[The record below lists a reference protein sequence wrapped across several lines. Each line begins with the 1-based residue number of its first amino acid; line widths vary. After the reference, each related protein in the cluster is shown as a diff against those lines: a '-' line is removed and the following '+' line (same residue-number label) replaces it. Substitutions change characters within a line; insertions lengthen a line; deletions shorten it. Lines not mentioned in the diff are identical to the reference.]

1 MVNWWVL
8 PLNYL
13 LGSFPCGLVV
23 GWIAKGV
30 DIRKYGSGSIGATN
44 VSRVAGFLP
53 ALIAGIGDALKG
65 FLGAY
70 LATRFLPHPYLWFLA
85 LFLLILGHDWSIFL
99 HFRGGKGVA
108 TTLGILFYLSWESA
122 ILCFLAWVVMASI
135 TRYSS
140 VGSLSGALLMPIF
153 LYLFGKPPEFVIWGI
168 FAAALVFWRH
178 KGNIQRLIQGKEL
191 KMGQKGAPK

>member
-13 LGSFPCGLVV
+13 LGSFPCGLIV
-23 GWIAKGV
+23 GWITKGV
-30 DIRKYGSGSIGATN
+30 DIREYGSGSIGATN

-53 ALIAGIGDALKG
+53 ALIAGVGDASKG

-70 LATRFLPHPYLWFLA
+70 LATRFLPNPYLWFLA
-85 LFLLILGHDWSIFL
+85 LFLLIVGHDWSIFL
-99 HFRGGKGVA
+99 RFRGGKGVA

-122 ILCFLAWVVMASI
+122 LLCFLVWVVMASI

-140 VGSLSGALLMPIF
+140 VGSLSGALLMPVF
-153 LYLFGKPPEFVIWGI
+153 LYLWGKPPEFIVWGI

-191 KMGQKGAPK
+191 KMGQKGA

>member
-13 LGSFPCGLVV
+13 LGSFPCGLIV
-23 GWIAKGV
+23 GWITKGV
-30 DIRKYGSGSIGATN
+30 DIREYGSGSIGATN

-53 ALIAGIGDALKG
+53 ALIAGVGDASKG

-70 LATRFLPHPYLWFLA
+70 LATRFLPNPYLWFLA
-85 LFLLILGHDWSIFL
+85 LFLLIVGHDWSIFL
-99 HFRGGKGVA
+99 RFRGGKGVA

-122 ILCFLAWVVMASI
+122 LLCFLVWVVMASI

-140 VGSLSGALLMPIF
+140 VGSLSGALLMPVF
-153 LYLFGKPPEFVIWGI
+153 LYL
-168 FAAALVFWRH
+168 
-178 KGNIQRLIQGKEL
+178 
-191 KMGQKGAPK
+191 

>member
-13 LGSFPCGLVV
+13 LGSFPCGLIV
-23 GWIAKGV
+23 GWITKGV
-30 DIRKYGSGSIGATN
+30 DIREYGSGSIGATN

-53 ALIAGIGDALKG
+53 ALIAGVGDASKG

-70 LATRFLPHPYLWFLA
+70 LATRFLPDPYLWFLA
-85 LFLLILGHDWSIFL
+85 LFLLIVGHDWSIFL
-99 HFRGGKGVA
+99 RFRGGKGVA

-122 ILCFLAWVVMASI
+122 LLCFLVWVVMASI

-140 VGSLSGALLMPIF
+140 VGSLSGALLMPVF
-153 LYLFGKPPEFVIWGI
+153 LYLWGKPPEFIVWGI

-191 KMGQKGAPK
+191 KMGQKGA

>member
-13 LGSFPCGLVV
+13 LGSFPCGLIV

-53 ALIAGIGDALKG
+53 ALIAGVGDALKG

-70 LATRFLPHPYLWFLA
+70 LATRFLPNPYLWFLA
-85 LFLLILGHDWSIFL
+85 LFLLIIGHDWSIFL
-99 HFRGGKGVA
+99 RFRGGKGVA

-122 ILCFLAWVVMASI
+122 ILCFLAWIIMASI

-140 VGSLSGALLMPIF
+140 LGSLSGALLMPIF
-153 LYLFGKPPEFVIWGI
+153 LYLFGKPPEFIIWGI

-178 KGNIQRLIQGKEL
+178 KGNIQRLIKGKEL
-191 KMGQKGAPK
+191 KMGQKGA

>member
-13 LGSFPCGLVV
+13 LGSFPCGLIV
-23 GWIAKGV
+23 GWITKGV
-30 DIRKYGSGSIGATN
+30 DIREYGSGSIGATN

-53 ALIAGIGDALKG
+53 ALIAGVGDASKG

-70 LATRFLPHPYLWFLA
+70 LATRFLPDPYLWFLA
-85 LFLLILGHDWSIFL
+85 LFLLIVGHDWSIFL
-99 HFRGGKGVA
+99 RFRGGKGVA

-122 ILCFLAWVVMASI
+122 LLCFLVWVVMASI

-140 VGSLSGALLMPIF
+140 VGSLSGALLMPVF
-153 LYLFGKPPEFVIWGI
+153 LYLWGKPPEFIVWGI

-178 KGNIQRLIQGKEL
+178 KGNIQRLIKGKEL
-191 KMGQKGAPK
+191 KMGQKGA

>member
-13 LGSFPCGLVV
+13 LGSFPCGLIV
-23 GWIAKGV
+23 GWITKGV
-30 DIRKYGSGSIGATN
+30 DIREYGSGSIGATN

-53 ALIAGIGDALKG
+53 ALIAGVGDASKG

-70 LATRFLPHPYLWFLA
+70 LATRFLPNPYLWFLA
-85 LFLLILGHDWSIFL
+85 LFLLIVGHDWSIFL
-99 HFRGGKGVA
+99 RFRGGKGVA
-108 TTLGILFYLSWESA
+108 STLGILFYLSWESA
-122 ILCFLAWVVMASI
+122 LLCFLVCVVMASI

-140 VGSLSGALLMPIF
+140 VGSLSGALLMPVF
-153 LYLFGKPPEFVIWGI
+153 LYLWGKPPEFIVWGI
-168 FAAALVFWRH
+168 FAAALVFWSH

-191 KMGQKGAPK
+191 KMGQKGA

>member
-13 LGSFPCGLVV
+13 LGSFPCGLIV

-53 ALIAGIGDALKG
+53 ALIAGVGDALKG

-70 LATRFLPHPYLWFLA
+70 LATHFLSNPYLWFLA

-99 HFRGGKGVA
+99 RFRGGKGVA

-122 ILCFLAWVVMASI
+122 ILCFLAWIIMASI
-135 TRYSS
+135 THYSS
-140 VGSLSGALLMPIF
+140 LGSLSGALLMPIF
-153 LYLFGKPPEFVIWGI
+153 LYLFGKPPEFIIWGI

-178 KGNIQRLIQGKEL
+178 KGNIQRLIKGKEL
-191 KMGQKGAPK
+191 KMGQKGA

>member
-13 LGSFPCGLVV
+13 LGSLPCGLIV
-23 GWIAKGV
+23 GWIVKGV

-53 ALIAGIGDALKG
+53 ALIAGVGDAAKG

-70 LATRFLPHPYLWFLA
+70 LATHFLPNPYLWFLA

-99 HFRGGKGVA
+99 RFQGGKGVA

-122 ILCFLAWVVMASI
+122 ILCFLTWIVMASI

-140 VGSLSGALLMPIF
+140 LGSLSGALLMPVF
-153 LYLFGKPPEFVIWGI
+153 LYLFGKPPEFIIWGI

-178 KGNIQRLIQGKEL
+178 KGNIQRLIHGQEL
-191 KMGQKGAPK
+191 KMGQKGALK

>member
-23 GWIAKGV
+23 GWITKGV
-30 DIRKYGSGSIGATN
+30 DIREYGSGSIGATN

-53 ALIAGIGDALKG
+53 ALIAGVGDASKG

-70 LATRFLPHPYLWFLA
+70 LATRFLPDPYLWFLA
-85 LFLLILGHDWSIFL
+85 LFLLIVGHDWSIFL
-99 HFRGGKGVA
+99 RFRGGKGVA
-108 TTLGILFYLSWESA
+108 TTLGILFYLSWEA
-122 ILCFLAWVVMASI
+122 ALLCFLVWVVMASI

-140 VGSLSGALLMPIF
+140 VGSLSGALLMPVF
-153 LYLFGKPPEFVIWGI
+153 LYLWGKPPEFIVWGI

-191 KMGQKGAPK
+191 KMGQKGA

>member
-1 MVNWWVL
+1 
-8 PLNYL
+8 
-13 LGSFPCGLVV
+13 V
-23 GWIAKGV
+23 GWIVKGV

-53 ALIAGIGDALKG
+53 ALIAGVGDAAKG

-70 LATRFLPHPYLWFLA
+70 LATHFLPNPYLWFLA

-99 HFRGGKGVA
+99 RFQGGKGVA

-122 ILCFLAWVVMASI
+122 ILCFLTWIVMASI

-140 VGSLSGALLMPIF
+140 LGSLSGALLMPVF
-153 LYLFGKPPEFVIWGI
+153 LYLFGKPPEFIIWGI

-178 KGNIQRLIQGKEL
+178 KGNIQRLIHGQEL
-191 KMGQKGAPK
+191 KMGQKGALK

>member
-13 LGSFPCGLVV
+13 LGSFPCGLIV
-23 GWIAKGV
+23 GWITKGV
-30 DIRKYGSGSIGATN
+30 DIREYGSGSIGATN

-53 ALIAGIGDALKG
+53 ALIAGVGDASKG

-70 LATRFLPHPYLWFLA
+70 LATRFLPNPYLWFLA
-85 LFLLILGHDWSIFL
+85 LFLLIVGHDWSIFL
-99 HFRGGKGVA
+99 RFRGGKGVA
-108 TTLGILFYLSWESA
+108 TTLGILFNLSWESA
-122 ILCFLAWVVMASI
+122 LLCFLVWVVMASI

-140 VGSLSGALLMPIF
+140 VGSLSGALLMPVF
-153 LYLFGKPPEFVIWGI
+153 LYLWGKPPEFIVWGI

-191 KMGQKGAPK
+191 KMGQKGA

>member
-13 LGSFPCGLVV
+13 LGSFPCGLIV
-23 GWIAKGV
+23 GWITKGV
-30 DIRKYGSGSIGATN
+30 DIREYGSGSIGATN

-53 ALIAGIGDALKG
+53 ALIAGVGDASKG

-70 LATRFLPHPYLWFLA
+70 LATRFLPDPYLWFLA
-85 LFLLILGHDWSIFL
+85 LFLLIVGHDWSIFL
-99 HFRGGKGVA
+99 RFRGGKGVA
-108 TTLGILFYLSWESA
+108 TTLGILFYLSWEA
-122 ILCFLAWVVMASI
+122 ALLCFLVWVVMASI

-140 VGSLSGALLMPIF
+140 VGSLSGALLMPVF
-153 LYLFGKPPEFVIWGI
+153 LYLWGKPPEFIVWGI

-191 KMGQKGAPK
+191 KMGQKGA